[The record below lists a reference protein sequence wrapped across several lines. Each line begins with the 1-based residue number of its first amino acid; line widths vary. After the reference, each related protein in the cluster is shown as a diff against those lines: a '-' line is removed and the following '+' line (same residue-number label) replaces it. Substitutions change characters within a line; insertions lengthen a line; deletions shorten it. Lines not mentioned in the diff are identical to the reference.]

1 MTNAWRQTCR
11 MKRLAVG
18 PSMTL
23 KYIKWLNSRIND
35 NIPVPS
41 QGDNQLAEKHVRV
54 VPSELEIIRQNFE
67 RRNSELEKKIE
78 QMEEEKMNLK
88 LDIDVQKLEAES
100 LRKGKR
106 EAEED
111 LNSLKIIRDY
121 VCQ

>member
-11 MKRLAVG
+11 MKRL
-18 PSMTL
+18 
-23 KYIKWLNSRIND
+23 
-35 NIPVPS
+35 
-41 QGDNQLAEKHVRV
+41 
-54 VPSELEIIRQNFE
+54 NFE